1 MGVRRLTR
9 TGLMA
14 AAAIAL
20 SAVTA
25 SAQVVY
31 TTSGVFSGGT
41 GFTSCAGGTSCTV
54 DGFTLS
60 FNRIVTPTNYTA
72 PTLVDLGDFTTA
84 QSGGTAGL
92 TAFTGASFTL
102 MITQTSPSA
111 GSGSFTGL
119 ITGSLAYN
127 PSSSSLIWTPSSSTL
142 SIGNTTYVLVTDNT
156 GNININAPTIEAGK
170 NPNTTSVKANV
181 SVSVAPEPATAL
193 LLAPGLAGLG
203 LAARFRRRR
212 SSK

>member
-31 TTSGVFSGGT
+31 TTTGTFAGGT
-41 GFTSCAGGTSCTV
+41 GFTACTAASCIV

-60 FNRIVTPTNYTA
+60 FNRITTSTNYTA
-72 PTLVDLGDFTTA
+72 PTQVDLGDFTTA

-102 MITQTSPSA
+102 TITQTAPSGGSA
-111 GSGSFTGL
+111 GFTGN
-119 ITGSLAYN
+119 IAGSLAYN
-127 PSSSSLIWTPSSSTL
+127 PSTSSLVWTPTTTSLT
-142 SIGNTTYVLVTDNT
+142 IGSTTYVLVTDNS
-156 GNININAPTIEAGK
+156 GNININAPTIEIGK

-181 SVSVAPEPATAL
+181 SVSVVPEPATAL

-212 SSK
+212 PSK

>member
-9 TGLMA
+9 TGLIA

-31 TTSGVFSGGT
+31 TTTGAFTGGIC
-41 GFTSCAGGTSCTV
+41 GAGTSCQV

-60 FNRIVTPTNYTA
+60 FNRIVTSTNYTA
-72 PTLVDLGDFTTA
+72 PTLVDLGDFTTLSDGSNGP
-84 QSGGTAGL
+84 QSFA
-92 TAFTGASFTL
+92 GASFTL
-102 MITQTSPSA
+102 TINQTGPSV
-111 GSGSFTGL
+111 GSGGFTGS
-119 ITGSLAYN
+119 ITGTLAYN
-127 PSSSSLIWTPSSSTL
+127 PSSSTLVWTPTTNTL
-142 SIGNTTYVLVTDNT
+142 TIGATTYVLVTDNT
-156 GNININAPTIEAGK
+156 GNININAPTVEAGK

-181 SVSVAPEPATAL
+181 SVAPEPATAL
-193 LLAPGLAGLG
+193 VLAPGLAGLG